1 MFPFLYSCR
10 GNERDEG
17 KVWSCNLQGVFI
29 QTKQWWKAFK
39 NIFVQ
44 PTQRKANFIQG
55 LLFLEFETYLQAIYE
70 DGMNLAE
77 PLLFWWDGYLSCV
90 LPTANLRFYHILFSL
105 IVVLSLISRWIS
117 CAACAC
123 WTRTLF
129 QAPLSAFSA
138 EFGMETISSGISP
151 FVWCSLF
158 SKLCMSYPCYWN
170 VMSIKWIRKSS
181 STFSSACVLTA
192 IWMPLTCANAWR
204 LSERCSMN
212 WRFLWIEPSVWT
224 LSSSLPL
231 LWLLMEF
238 MDSFFSTKSVEVVH
252 YPGNDLYSYM

>member
-1 MFPFLYSCR
+1 
-10 GNERDEG
+10 
-17 KVWSCNLQGVFI
+17 
-29 QTKQWWKAFK
+29 
-39 NIFVQ
+39 
-44 PTQRKANFIQG
+44 
-55 LLFLEFETYLQAIYE
+55 
-70 DGMNLAE
+70 
-77 PLLFWWDGYLSCV
+77 
-90 LPTANLRFYHILFSL
+90 
-105 IVVLSLISRWIS
+105 
-117 CAACAC
+117 
-123 WTRTLF
+123 
-129 QAPLSAFSA
+129 
-138 EFGMETISSGISP
+138 METISSGISP

-212 WRFLWIEPSVWT
+212 WRFLWMEPSVWT

-238 MDSFFSTKSVEVVH
+238 MDSFFSRKSVEVVH
-252 YPGNDLYSYM
+252 HPENDLYSYMQIAWLNHVITNTIVVLTYAPIGSKIGAVEDHVPVASHKSYKLQSCFWHGHPVVSSKIRLYLFVVTSLPTAIAR